1 MTRTSLLAVA
11 VAAALSVAGCATT
24 PPTGPQL
31 PVGAPPISP
40 EIEKRAELVYQVLA
54 GEITGKLGNLEEA
67 TKHYLEAAKLSDDPE
82 IAARTAKIALYARD
96 YDLAF
101 DAVKRWVALEP
112 DNPEALR
119 MAAVLHVQMEQPE
132 KAAEYLARV
141 IDQAGEKAYESSF
154 AHINLMLGGEGMT
167 QAALETMDLLRKR
180 YANVVHAQ
188 QTYAEMAYRA
198 HDYAGAKAAAEA
210 ALKLDPDSRKAQIV
224 RFRSMLA
231 LGDVEAALAGMKRLV
246 DADPADVELRHNYAR
261 MLVQARRYE
270 QALAQYERMLAE
282 RPDDMDLI
290 YSAALLEIEL
300 GRKAAARARLDRL
313 TESPTHRNEAFYYL
327 GVLAEEEGNVPE
339 AVQWY
344 SRIHDGEYFFEAKSR
359 IAMLMAQNGQIDE
372 ARNYL
377 HSLQE
382 KAASEPMKLRLY
394 LLEGELIRDHQG
406 PRKAY
411 DFYSDL
417 LDRYPD
423 NTDLLYAR
431 AMVAENIG
439 HIDWL
444 ERDLKKIL
452 EKEPDNATAL
462 NALGYTLADR
472 TDRYREAYDYIEKA
486 LKLRPDDAAI
496 IDSMGWV
503 KYRLGDLEAAID
515 YLRKAYS
522 ITPDAEIAAHLVE
535 VYLKR
540 GEKEK
545 AREVLGEALKAA
557 PDDERLLQVKGM
569 LD

>member
-11 VAAALSVAGCATT
+11 VATVLAVGGCATT
-24 PPTGPQL
+24 QPAGPQL

-54 GEITGKLGNLEEA
+54 GEITGKMGNLEEA
-67 TKHYLEAAKLSDDPE
+67 TKHYLEAAKLSDDPQ

-112 DNPEALR
+112 DNLEALR
-119 MAAVLHVQMEQPE
+119 MAAVLHVQMGQPE

-141 IDQAGEKAYESSF
+141 IDKAGKEAYESSF
-154 AHINLMLGGEGMT
+154 AHLNLMLGGEGMT
-167 QAALETMDLLRKR
+167 QAALETMDLLRQR
-180 YANVVHAQ
+180 YPDVIHAQ
-188 QTYAEMAYRA
+188 QTYAEMAYRF
-198 HDYAGAKAAAEA
+198 HDYEAAKQAAEA
-210 ALKLDPDSRKAQIV
+210 ALKLDPGSRKAQIV

-231 LGDVEAALAGMKRLV
+231 LGDVEAALDGMKRLV
-246 DADPADVELRHNYAR
+246 DADPGDVELRHNYAR
-261 MLVQARRYE
+261 MLVQARRYKE
-270 QALAQYERMLAE
+270 ALAEYERMLAE
-282 RPDDMDLI
+282 RPDDMDLL

-300 GRKAAARARLDRL
+300 GNKAKARERLQRL
-313 TESPTHRNEAFYYL
+313 SESPNHRNEAFYYL
-327 GVLAEEEGNVPE
+327 GVLAEEEDNVPE

-344 SRIHDGEYFFEAKSR
+344 SRINDGEYFFEAKSR
-359 IAMLMAQNGQIDE
+359 IAALMAKNGQIDD

-377 HSLQE
+377 HSLQD

-394 LLEGELIRDHQG
+394 LLEGELIRDYQG
-406 PRKAY
+406 PQQAY
-411 DFYSDL
+411 DFYTGL
-417 LDRYPD
+417 LDRHPD

-472 TDRYREAYDYIEKA
+472 TDRYEEAYDYIEKA

-503 KYRLGDLEAAID
+503 KYRLGDLEGAIE
-515 YLRKAYS
+515 YLKKAYS

-535 VYLKR
+535 VYVKL

-545 AREVLGEALKAA
+545 AREVLTDALKIA
-557 PDDERLLQVKGM
+557 PDDERLMQVKGM
-569 LD
+569 ID